1 MDPFTQLIQL
11 LRPNG
16 LRWKQLDAH
25 GDWALQFSE
34 HSGLSFCMVA
44 KGNCQIQLPGEQRKE
59 LVEGDLVLLS
69 APPVWVLTH
78 GDHARLENFET
89 TYAGADGRAACV
101 GEFGSGPLT
110 QLLGGQMSFDSSHSK
125 LLRDVLP
132 AVLHIP
138 AAESS
143 SERLQKVL
151 ELIGHEATSNWPGR
165 NLILERLLEVVLVEA
180 MRLKPANSDSQHG
193 LLAGLADPQLAA
205 ALRVMHAGFQRMW
218 TVTELASVSG
228 MSRSVFAERFRRTVG
243 LAPIDYL
250 LELRMAVAKDALRSS
265 GKRPSEVAFLCGYKS
280 TAAFNT
286 AFRRSVGCPPGAYY
300 KKQTAQKI

>member
-25 GDWALQFSE
+25 GDWALQFSG
-34 HSGLSFCMVA
+34 HSGMSFCMVA
-44 KGNCQIQLPGEQRKE
+44 KGNCQIQLPGEQPKE
-59 LVEGDLVLLS
+59 LVEGDLVLLN
-69 APPVWVLTH
+69 APPGWVLTH
-78 GDHARLENFET
+78 GGHARLENFEA

-101 GEFGSGPLT
+101 GEFGSGSST
-110 QLLGGQMSFDSSHSK
+110 QLVGGQISLDSSHSK

-132 AVLHIP
+132 AMRYIS
-138 AAESS
+138 AAEPS
-143 SERLQKVL
+143 SERLKKII
-151 ELIGHEATSNWPGR
+151 ELIGNEATSDWPGR
-165 NLILERLLEVVLVEA
+165 HLILTRLLEVVLLEA
-180 MRLKPANSDSQHG
+180 MRLKPATTNNQRG

-205 ALRVMHAGFQRMW
+205 ALRVLHAGFQKTW

-228 MSRSVFAERFRRTVG
+228 MSRSVFAEKFRRTVG

-250 LELRMAVAKDALRSS
+250 LELRMAVAKYALRSS

-280 TAAFNT
+280 TAAFSM
-286 AFRRSVGCPPGAYY
+286 AFRRSIGCPPGAYY
-300 KKQTAQKI
+300 KRQTAQES